1 MASSPDDPFMK
12 PISPTEY
19 RERVRH
25 ENEQVEHFAQP
36 WRAESLESGKAAI
49 AFAQSI
55 IKTSQLLNGGGLLAI
70 PALATL
76 FSLNVHAGQRLLL
89 WTGLAFGLGLLF
101 AWLCNFCGYF
111 SQDFRSQAERK
122 WAEATEHQIRHNHR
136 KKPNEP
142 EKSPQTEKDLKDGKK
157 LFARSG
163 RFVTWGVVFA
173 FFSLISFLIGCYLG
187 HRAITEIPQRLPGAI
202 PTVGSLVAPLPF
214 HIETQGKP

>member
-1 MASSPDDPFMK
+1 MVSRIDGPLVQ
-12 PISPTEY
+12 PISPIEY

-76 FSLNVHAGQRLLL
+76 FSLNVQAGQRLLL

-122 WAEATEHQIRHNHR
+122 WAEAAEHQIRHNHR
-136 KKPNEP
+136 KKPDEP
-142 EKSPQTEKDLKDGKK
+142 EKSLQSERDLDKGRK
-157 LFARSG
+157 LFKRSDK
-163 RFVTWGVVFA
+163 FVTWGVVFA
-173 FFSLISFLIGCYLG
+173 FLSLISFIGGSYLG
-187 HRAITEIPQRLPGAI
+187 HRAITEIPQRTLSGASTLGG
-202 PTVGSLVAPLPF
+202 PVGLLPF
-214 HIETQGKP
+214 QLETQGKP

>member
-1 MASSPDDPFMK
+1 MVSRLDDPFIQ

-89 WTGLAFGLGLLF
+89 WTGLAFGLGLFF

-122 WAEATEHQIRHNHR
+122 WAEAAEHQIRHNHR
-136 KKPNEP
+136 KKPEEP
-142 EKSPQTEKDLKDGKK
+142 EKSPQSEEDLEAGRK
-157 LFARSG
+157 LFTRSN
-163 RFVTWGVVFA
+163 RFVNLGVLFA
-173 FFSLISFLIGCYLG
+173 FLSLISFLSGCYLG
-187 HRAITEIPQRLPGAI
+187 HRAITEIPQRVPSTPSTL
-202 PTVGSLVAPLPF
+202 GSLFAPLPF
-214 HIETQGKP
+214 QMELQGKP